1 MKKVL
6 LVAIL
11 AAVSTVQATLVDFN
25 ELNPGTNG
33 YYTASTLG
41 PSDWQS
47 GGATFETHIDPTY
60 GSWSGWTYSNVND
73 PNTVGYG
80 NQYAVYGNGT
90 GYGGSGNYAVSYLDG
105 FNAVT
110 PTVRFA
116 DATQVDGFYA
126 HNTAYAALD
135 MINGGYF
142 PSAFSTNDWF
152 KLTVEG
158 FDGAAQS
165 VGSVDFSLADFTG
178 YTAGDHKNDYI
189 VTDWSYVDLS
199 GLGDPVHELT
209 FTVSSSQ
216 VYTPVYFAMDNLSF
230 ETVPEPSS
238 VILLAGGFGGV
249 LWFRRRR
256 KYYFRG

>member
-6 LVAIL
+6 FGAVL
-11 AAVSTVQATLVDFN
+11 AAASTGWATLVDFN
-25 ELNPGTNG
+25 ELNPGPTG
-33 YYTASTLG
+33 YYTAPAPG

-47 GGATFETHIDPTY
+47 GSALFETHIDPTY

-73 PNTVGYG
+73 PNTGGYG
-80 NQYAVYGNGT
+80 NQYAVYGSGT
-90 GYGGSGNYAVSYLDG
+90 GIGGSGNYAVSYLDG

-116 DATQVDGFYA
+116 GATEVDGFYA

-135 MINGGYF
+135 MISGGYF

-178 YTAGDHKNDYI
+178 YSDGDNKNDYI

-199 GLGDPVHELT
+199 GLGNQVQELT

-216 VYTPVYFAMDNLSF
+216 AYTPVYFAMDNLSY
-230 ETVPEPSS
+230 ETVPEPNS
-238 VILLAGGFGGV
+238 VILLAGGFGG
-249 LWFRRRR
+249 LMWFRRRR